1 MQFLEWIFMAV
12 YGLIVVGTMVAVLL
26 DHRQPAKTMA
36 WMLVLIFLPLLG
48 IILYFFFGQNYRK
61 KRMIEQRS
69 LDRLTEQSMI
79 EFLEQPNNSYPKQY
93 ESLIKQLANQNL
105 SLPFKNNETE
115 IYTSGEDFFLSLLHE
130 IGQAKHHIHLLTYI
144 FEDDS
149 LGNLVADALIDKAKE
164 GVEVRVIY
172 DDVGCWKVKNK
183 FFERMREGGI
193 DVHSFLSVKF
203 AAFTSKIN
211 YRNHRKICVIDG
223 SVGFIGG
230 MNIALRYIKG
240 VESGIWR
247 DTHMLIRGKAVY
259 ALQQTFLVDWYFVDR
274 TLITG
279 MEYYRVEVQCRSR
292 SKMGENC
299 IIQVVTSNP
308 DSPSPDIMQAYI
320 RILLEAK
327 QYVYIESPYFLPT
340 DTVLLAMKMAAASG
354 VDVRL
359 IVPLHGDS
367 KITEWASRS
376 YIAEIKDSGI
386 QIFFYQKGF
395 NHSKLLIADDSL
407 CSCGSANV
415 DFRSFENNFEANAF
429 VYDEQTAKQ
438 MREIFI
444 NDLKSCKN
452 IDEMGDFSH
461 RSFIKRLFEAML
473 RMLAPLL

>member
-1 MQFLEWIFMAV
+1 
-12 YGLIVVGTMVAVLL
+12 
-26 DHRQPAKTMA
+26 
-36 WMLVLIFLPLLG
+36 
-48 IILYFFFGQNYRK
+48 
-61 KRMIEQRS
+61 
-69 LDRLTEQSMI
+69 
-79 EFLEQPNNSYPKQY
+79 
-93 ESLIKQLANQNL
+93 
-105 SLPFKNNETE
+105 
-115 IYTSGEDFFLSLLHE
+115 
-130 IGQAKHHIHLLTYI
+130 
-144 FEDDS
+144 
-149 LGNLVADALIDKAKE
+149 
-164 GVEVRVIY
+164 
-172 DDVGCWKVKNK
+172 
-183 FFERMREGGI
+183 
-193 DVHSFLSVKF
+193 
-203 AAFTSKIN
+203 
-211 YRNHRKICVIDG
+211 
-223 SVGFIGG
+223 
-230 MNIALRYIKG
+230 
-240 VESGIWR
+240 
-247 DTHMLIRGKAVY
+247 
-259 ALQQTFLVDWYFVDR
+259 
-274 TLITG
+274 
-279 MEYYRVEVQCRSR
+279 
-292 SKMGENC
+292 MGENC

-340 DTVLLAMKMAAASG
+340 DSVLLAMKMAAASG